1 MEVRLWM
8 LCSPNVKMAAP
19 RSMGARLAGRSS
31 SASARSYLVTD
42 LTVLVLSL
50 SYLPVQR
57 IAWSLVTV
65 TVSGFLI
72 DRIQGI
78 GRMRPAGAE

>member
-1 MEVRLWM
+1 M
-8 LCSPNVKMAAP
+8 
-19 RSMGARLAGRSS
+19 
-31 SASARSYLVTD
+31 ARSYLVTD

-65 TVSGFLI
+65 TMSGFLI

-78 GRMRPAGAE
+78 GRMRPARGGMIPCIS

>member
-1 MEVRLWM
+1 M
-8 LCSPNVKMAAP
+8 
-19 RSMGARLAGRSS
+19 
-31 SASARSYLVTD
+31 ARSYLVTD